1 MNVSLLCI
9 WIRLQPEVLNLLMTP
24 ARGKFCLGISI
35 SYCLQ
40 GNNSSWKDGSSSSC
54 KGIEGLLAV
63 CPESSGVGNAEKQ
76 GEKWDSE
83 LKVWLSHYV
92 YRLGTPGVTIWIELK
107 ESLISTADTE
117 QICSAARPHWK
128 PPCVENVT
136 KYQATWPNSE
146 SFIFLETVI
155 NLKPFQPVEFDG
167 GLTECG

>member
-1 MNVSLLCI
+1 MNVSLLCM

-92 YRLGTPGVTIWIELK
+92 YRLGTPGVSIWIELK

>member
-1 MNVSLLCI
+1 MNPTRGVKLAYDICPWEILL
-9 WIRLQPEVLNLLMTP
+9 RNQHQLLP
-24 ARGKFCLGISI
+24 PRQQLILKEWQQLL
-35 SYCLQ
+35 LQ
-40 GNNSSWKDGSSSSC
+40 GHGRSAGS
-54 KGIEGLLAV
+54 
-63 CPESSGVGNAEKQ
+63 PESSGVGSAEKQ